1 MSISSESSF
10 NPFDPR
16 LVETPYEIYR
26 EQRERAPVTYEES
39 LGAYFVWGYEEA
51 REVLRNPHG
60 DLRYVEFQRTRLPE
74 GIGPE
79 DQPYCQAVRD
89 LVLMKAG
96 DEHKRVRATFA
107 KHFTPRRV
115 EALRDRITTKAR
127 ELLEGFKADGHTE
140 LMESFARPLPLFTVG
155 KLLGISE
162 ADTARIAE
170 HVHYFELAIQFVPLN
185 GEQLEH
191 VNAGFGA
198 LREIF
203 SEIIANRRANPGDD
217 LLSMLITEGDAGALT
232 DGELIAAGW
241 GLYATGHDTTAQFLC
256 SAIVTLLEHP
266 DQLALLQQEPDRI
279 PGAVDELLRFRGFA
293 PVTHRILSEPLE
305 LAGCRIPA
313 NTPILVYLA
322 AGNHDPRWCP
332 HAEELDLWAESSPD
346 HLAFSDGPHKCVG
359 RHLARLTLTI
369 ELETLLGNL
378 RGLRLN
384 GDVEWNHDNLPIIA
398 PRRLPLA
405 WDGAS

>member
-1 MSISSESSF
+1 MAVGSEPSF

-16 LVETPYEIYR
+16 LADAPYSIYR
-26 EQRERAPVTYEES
+26 EQRERSPVTYEES
-39 LGAYFVWGYEEA
+39 LGAYFVWGYEEV
-51 REVLRNPHG
+51 REVLRHSQG
-60 DLRYVEFQRTRLPE
+60 DLRYVDFQRTRLPE
-74 GIGPE
+74 GITPE

-96 DEHKRVRATFA
+96 ADHKRVRATFA
-107 KHFTPRRV
+107 RHFTPRRV
-115 EALRDRITTKAR
+115 QALHERIAAKAH
-127 ELLEGFKADGHTE
+127 ELLDGFKANGQTE
-140 LMESFARPLPLFTVG
+140 LMESFARPLPLFTIG
-155 KLLGISE
+155 SLLDVSE

-185 GEQLEH
+185 AEQLAH
-191 VNAGFGA
+191 VNAGFGG
-198 LREIF
+198 LRDIF
-203 SEIIANRRANPGDD
+203 SEIIADRRAHLGDD
-217 LLSMLITEGDAGALT
+217 LLSMLIAEADAGALT

-293 PVTHRILSEPLE
+293 PVTHRIFPEPLE
-305 LAGCRIPA
+305 LAGRTIPA

-332 HAEELDLWAESSPD
+332 HAEELDLSVESSPD
-346 HLAFSDGPHKCVG
+346 HLTFGDGPHKCVG
-359 RHLARLTLTI
+359 RHLARLMLTV
-369 ELETLLGNL
+369 ELETLLTGL
-378 RGLRLN
+378 CGLRLN
-384 GDVEWNHDNLPIIA
+384 GKVEWNHDNFPIIA

-405 WDGAS
+405 WDAAG